1 MSPGAEPIYN
11 ENSRNV
17 PGLEARRE
25 PRLNYRALRDRKE
38 TGAIVVTITAY
49 GAVRERV
56 AEVFAKRI
64 EATVPAFQWRQ
75 LCCHRRQLPDRMDWH
90 HC

>member
-1 MSPGAEPIYN
+1 VSPGAEPIYN

-38 TGAIVVTITAY
+38 TGAIVVTITTY
-49 GAVRERV
+49 GAGGDMGGDSKLLGSMTSSAGRDIFLYPTKLMREHERTMQ
-56 AEVFAKRI
+56 EVF
-64 EATVPAFQWRQ
+64 
-75 LCCHRRQLPDRMDWH
+75 
-90 HC
+90 